1 MANFDG
7 IVFVVK
13 SKENENKPDSIKLSE
28 EIAGASL
35 RYMNEILKI
44 ADKYKVDRNKVAL
57 CACSSLFESCNVFD
71 FSEYEFDESKDV
83 KKE

>member
-44 ADKYKVDRNKVAL
+44 ADKYKVDRNKVAF
-57 CACSSLFESCNVFD
+57 CACSSLFESCDVFD
-71 FSEYEFDESKDV
+71 FSDYEINENKDV
-83 KKE
+83 KND